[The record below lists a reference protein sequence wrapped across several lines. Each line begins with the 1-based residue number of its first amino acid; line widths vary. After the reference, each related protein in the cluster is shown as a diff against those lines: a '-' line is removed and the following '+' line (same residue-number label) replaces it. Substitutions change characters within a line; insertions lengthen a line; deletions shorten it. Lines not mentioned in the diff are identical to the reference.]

1 MPITIHKLVNGEITA
16 TNEISKSQWY
26 TSQGE
31 IRLSSI
37 KYTDGSKEL
46 ILLSD
51 PAFSVDPDTLEVID
65 NDKIKSC
72 RALDSH
78 ESLQYGISYAR
89 TVGVNT
95 DDGYINSNG
104 EGDSWISGGTRYR
117 TCMYKDRY
125 SIYDYMYFI
134 DMTKGISNRFR
145 MKDFN
150 VDRSKFN
157 VGMIKSFSLYSDF
170 FLISMID
177 TTGDGNNK
185 VGMSTPNVI
194 LDTVHNV
201 NVIESISNK
210 DILGNGHSY
219 NAMYVNDDKYIYFI
233 NKSIPYYDYK
243 YDRIIVK
250 IKRSDLSI
258 AGYINLEGYVNPGDI
273 LTSTALDGNI
283 LYVTISK
290 SGMNYSTNRVI
301 VVDVDSLSVTNSIDF
316 DKPMGNI
323 HIPIWNLNL
332 PQWYKHFK
340 YLTST
345 HISK

>member
-1 MPITIHKLVNGEITA
+1 
-16 TNEISKSQWY
+16 
-26 TSQGE
+26 
-31 IRLSSI
+31 
-37 KYTDGSKEL
+37 
-46 ILLSD
+46 
-51 PAFSVDPDTLEVID
+51 
-65 NDKIKSC
+65 
-72 RALDSH
+72 
-78 ESLQYGISYAR
+78 
-89 TVGVNT
+89 
-95 DDGYINSNG
+95 
-104 EGDSWISGGTRYR
+104 
-117 TCMYKDRY
+117 MYKDRY

-134 DMTKGISNRFR
+134 DMTRGISDRFR

-150 VDRSKFN
+150 VDGSKFN

-170 FLISMID
+170 FLVSMID
-177 TTGDGNNK
+177 TTGNGNNK
-185 VGMSTPNVI
+185 VGMSTPNI
-194 LDTVHNV
+194 TLDTVHNV

-210 DILGNGHSY
+210 DILGNRHSY

-250 IKRSDLSI
+250 LKRSDLSI

-290 SGMNYSTNRVI
+290 SGTDYSTNRVI

-340 YLTST
+340 YLNST